1 MKTFKSKVK
10 NLFSKGKQMISKA
23 EFKLAAALT
32 SIAGTCGIALCDG
45 AAAGSGTDVNPLE
58 TSANKVLNLF
68 FGLIKFA
75 GIAMVVVGFVQFVM
89 WALAAKEGQAQ
100 PGQMAKALG
109 MFFGG
114 LVCCLI
120 EALLKTLGVPTT
132 ITF

>member
-32 SIAGTCGIALCDG
+32 SIAGTCGIALCDE
-45 AAAGSGTDVNPLE
+45 NPLE

-120 EALLKTLGVPTT
+120 EALLTALGVPTT
-132 ITF
+132 VTF